1 VSRALAALAELVHRE
16 SGILVREPQYHALEA
31 ALRRA
36 HPGLSAGAFLALS
49 ASPTAGPDAVAR
61 LLDETTVKETFFLR
75 DARQLEAISWPALLQ
90 RARREGADRIR
101 VWSAAC
107 ATGEEP
113 YSLAL
118 LACEAFG
125 SRQPPVTIVATDI
138 SGEALARARDG
149 TYRTR
154 SVRHLEPAQRRRYFR
169 EAGDQLVVGEPLRA
183 LVTFALHNLVLDPS
197 PPPGQ
202 TPFHLI
208 LCRNVLI
215 YFDADTV
222 ERVIA
227 SLERALTPSGA
238 VVLGAADALC
248 GSAGRLRAI
257 VAAGPA
263 VPALTSVQKQT
274 RILRRPLGRPL
285 APAAAPAPAGDA
297 LGCLLQGLAQLE
309 SRDTAAAVGSFRRAL
324 YLEPRLWLAAF
335 QLGRAHEALGDRIA
349 AVRAYQQA
357 LRTFEREDVDTA
369 LHESVLGQV
378 DLDDIVRA
386 VRMRLDALAS
396 VGIGGDVAAA

>member
-1 VSRALAALAELVHRE
+1 VSRGLAALAELVHRE
-16 SGILVREPQYHALEA
+16 SGILVREPQYDALEA

-36 HPGLSAGAFLALS
+36 HPGLSAEAFLALS

-61 LLDETTVKETFFLR
+61 LLDETTIKETFFLR

-90 RARREGADRIR
+90 QARREGADRIR

-125 SRQPPVTIVATDI
+125 SLQPPVTIVATDI
-138 SGEALARARDG
+138 SAEALARARAG
-149 TYRTR
+149 RYRSR
-154 SVRHLEPAQRRRYFR
+154 SVRHLEAAQRRRYFR

-227 SLERALTPSGA
+227 SLERALTPSSA

-274 RILRRPLGRPL
+274 RTLRRPLGRPL

-396 VGIGGDVAAA
+396 VGIGGDAAAA